1 MNLFYNVSLLV
12 YYKCHQ
18 QPEFLLRFS
27 IWSFSK
33 ISSFYCVCGPSTKS
47 LLLNNN
53 SIGRPRPCARRRLSR
68 VMWWCAVVCLLPS
81 LQPPSGVFG
90 PGPVGHP
97 QNRSIV
103 EGQIERDSVEC
114 LEYDDEFCCSSDDDD
129 RPLARWLHF
138 GRRDAPQPPRHSV
151 RDNDE
156 QLLVEGTMPLYL
168 KQ

>member
-1 MNLFYNVSLLV
+1 M
-12 YYKCHQ
+12 
-18 QPEFLLRFS
+18 FLLSNILNQCYYLLSIIDLRIKVVYVLIECNRFKDV
-27 IWSFSK
+27 FS
-33 ISSFYCVCGPSTKS
+33 
-47 LLLNNN
+47 
-53 SIGRPRPCARRRLSR
+53 RPRPCARRRLSR